1 MARSCDLQTTL
12 GKNQD
17 TFMTPPPDDI
27 ASRQRWLA
35 VLARASAAEL
45 EALSSQ
51 LDPLPAVQWLRRCE
65 TGMVMLRARVGGT
78 GAPFHVGEA
87 SVTRCALRLGDGPL
101 GVGYT
106 LGREPRKAELI
117 ACFDARL
124 QQTEHRLALLR
135 SVIEPLAQ
143 RQAEASAQESRESA
157 SSTVAFYTMVRGE
170 A

>member
-1 MARSCDLQTTL
+1 MARPCGLQTTL

-45 EALSSQ
+45 EVLSSHLGQ
-51 LDPLPAVQWLRRCE
+51 LPAVQWLRRCE

-78 GAPFHVGEA
+78 GTPFHVGEA
-87 SVTRCALRLGDGPL
+87 SVTRCALRLGDGPM

-106 LGREPRKAELI
+106 LGRELRKAELI

-124 QQTEHRLALLR
+124 QEPEHRQTLLQA
-135 SVIEPLAQ
+135 VIEPLAT
-143 RQAEASAQESRESA
+143 RQAEVSAQHSREAA

-170 A
+170 T